1 MLRSTRRERNIQQPT
16 RSHRKTLHF
25 SGLITKWRSERWKKG
40 EMSWLLHKKCPI
52 CNHARNASLHFALF
66 ISERGIIIALHA
78 KLDAQT
84 RKKNPS
90 FSLLFFTG
98 VTLLRVSLK
107 ASLESGDRGRTY
119 LGKNAG
125 TNWVILTPVEK
136 QKSERVRYSGSQTGI
151 YERSLGPIE
160 ERSIPPFER
169 RGLAGPS
176 HVRLAEFWGKF
187 EARFS
192 PSCRRFVRGLAR
204 KVDVANSLTWW
215 AR

>member
-1 MLRSTRRERNIQQPT
+1 MPHLQSCWMRFTSLCLVYQWERENNRTSCQTWCSSTQKEI
-16 RSHRKTLHF
+16 
-25 SGLITKWRSERWKKG
+25 
-40 EMSWLLHKKCPI
+40 
-52 CNHARNASLHFALF
+52 
-66 ISERGIIIALHA
+66 
-78 KLDAQT
+78 
-84 RKKNPS
+84 S

-169 RGLAGPS
+169 RRLAGPS

-204 KVDVANSLTWW
+204 KVDVANSSTWW
-215 AR
+215 FTQEQESIDMFLHLWVGQRRV